1 VAKANHLTDTSIEI
15 ITNVVQPQVV
25 HGLAAEAIAYV
36 ENHNLITVPPVAR
49 DYWKTTMMTPARQR
63 VNPFFLGGSRIIV
76 SYPTNTMSHPDKLM
90 SMRGNSPAFSRS
102 TVFHELIPGHHLQF
116 HYMAR
121 HNTHRKIFQ
130 TPFWIEGWAV
140 YWELLLWDR
149 GFPAEIGEEQK
160 WATNEAENRIGMLFW
175 RMHRCARIV
184 FSLKFHLGRMTPR
197 ECIDLLV
204 DRVGHERATAE
215 GEVRRSFAGDYP
227 PLYQAGYLLGAF
239 QLRELRREMVGDRG
253 GPGWRERA
261 FHDAVMRGGNMPI
274 ELMRALFKGEELSV
288 DRKASWRFGG

>member
-197 ECIDLLV
+197 ECIGLLV